1 MTKLAKWTLSMG
13 LNDKDTKMQMIST
26 LEAYKVVSNLLA
38 STFGGGSIFEGRGVY
53 THENGAKVE
62 ETTLQINILFAARE
76 DVRAFVETLKKL
88 FNQESIAVEF
98 IEADSDLW

>member
-38 STFGGGSIFEGRGVY
+38 STFGGSSIFEGRGVY
-53 THENGAKVE
+53 THENGVKVE